1 MKLVSVLLAALLV
14 LPVPARAQRGG
25 SAPRNARELIK
36 QAEKLFEQ
44 KKYLEAA
51 EALAKANELSPD
63 SRLIYN
69 MARAYD
75 QAGQAKEAISY
86 YEQYMTEGDD
96 AQLRKRAR
104 SSVDRLRLQ
113 LERETAA
120 AAEAEA
126 ERKRLQREAEAADAR
141 MRQERE
147 TARQAEQ
154 ANQQRLTAAY
164 QDSLSARRRMQV
176 TSFALGGVAVVG
188 AGLGTVFGLQARSA
202 RADFDAASSLEA
214 KVAARDT
221 TRSKA
226 LVADIGF
233 GVGLVSA
240 VAAVLLYPKNVTPPP
255 GQARLISA
263 PAGSGAGVEVRF

>member
-1 MKLVSVLLAALLV
+1 MRMVPVLLAALLMI
-14 LPVPARAQRGG
+14 PGPAHAQRAGA
-25 SAPRNARELIK
+25 SRNPKELIK

-51 EALAKANELSPD
+51 EALARANELAPD

-75 QAGQAKEAISY
+75 QAGNVGEAISY

-113 LERETAA
+113 QEREAAA
-120 AAEAEA
+120 AAEVEN
-126 ERKRLQREAEAADAR
+126 ERKRLQQEAEGAQRRAQEEREAAR
-141 MRQERE
+141 V
-147 TARQAEQ
+147 AEE

-164 QDSLSARRRMQV
+164 EESLSARRRMQV
-176 TSFALGGVAVVG
+176 TAFTLGGVAV
-188 AGLGTVFGLQARSA
+188 AGVAVGTVFGLKARAA
-202 RADFDAASSLEA
+202 RADFDGATTLEG

-221 TRSKA
+221 TRSNA
-226 LVADIGF
+226 LLADIGF
-233 GVGLVSA
+233 GVGLVGA
-240 VAAVLLYPKNVTPPP
+240 VAAVLLYPKDVVPPP

-263 PAGSGAGVEVRF
+263 PAGSGLGMEVRF

>member
-1 MKLVSVLLAALLV
+1 LAALLMT
-14 LPVPARAQRGG
+14 PVPAHAQRAGA
-25 SAPRNARELIK
+25 SRNPKELIK

-51 EALAKANELSPD
+51 EALARANELAPD

-75 QAGQAKEAISY
+75 QAGQLNEAISY

-113 LERETAA
+113 QEREAA
-120 AAEAEA
+120 ATAEVEA
-126 ERKRLQREAEAADAR
+126 ERKRLHDEAQAAQDRA
-141 MRQERE
+141 RQERE
-147 TARQAEQ
+147 AARQAEE

-164 QDSLSARRRMQV
+164 EDSLAARRRMQV
-176 TSFALGGVAVVG
+176 TSFALGGVAVAG
-188 AGLGTVFGLQARSA
+188 AGMGTVFGLKARAARS
-202 RADFDAASSLEA
+202 DFDAATTLND

-221 TRSKA
+221 TKSNA
-226 LVADIGF
+226 LLADIGF

-240 VAAVLLYPKNVTPPP
+240 VAAVLLYPKDVTPPP

>member
-1 MKLVSVLLAALLV
+1 MRMAPVLLAALL
-14 LPVPARAQRGG
+14 LAPVPVHAQRAG
-25 SAPRNARELIK
+25 SSRNPKELIK

-51 EALAKANELSPD
+51 EALAKAHELAPD

-75 QAGQAKEAISY
+75 QAGQASEAISY

-113 LERETAA
+113 QEREAAA
-120 AAEAEA
+120 AAEVEA
-126 ERKRLQREAEAADAR
+126 ERKRLQEEADAAQR
-141 MRQERE
+141 RARQERE
-147 TARQAEQ
+147 AARQAEE
-154 ANQQRLTAAY
+154 ANQQRLAAAY

-176 TSFALGGVAVVG
+176 TSFALGGVALAGVG
-188 AGLGTVFGLQARSA
+188 VGTIFGLKAREARSA
-202 RADFDAASSLEA
+202 FDNAATLND
-214 KVAARDT
+214 KVAARDE
-221 TRSKA
+221 TRSNA
-226 LVADIGF
+226 LLADIGF
-233 GVGLVSA
+233 GVGIVSA
-240 VAAVLLYPKNVTPPP
+240 VAAVLLYPKDVPPP
-255 GQARLISA
+255 AGQARLISA